1 MVGKSTINNHG
12 KLGNPLVNVNK
23 KQWKTT
29 MLLMGKSTIS
39 IAMFNS
45 YVTNYRRVTTITCP
59 RGIKLVF
66 FASNLLLWM
75 KRWILCSD
83 LTWAIKRCSQR
94 LLEVLKWNFHVLKIQ
109 KQTNYEQF
117 WKLAE
122 FKAQVLE
129 VVDVGESND
138 STSNGRDSRSLVWK
152 GTSIRTGGCTSGEKT
167 PSHAISCVPKVCT
180 QAPQAEPIT

>member
-1 MVGKSTINNHG
+1 
-12 KLGNPLVNVNK
+12 
-23 KQWKTT
+23 
-29 MLLMGKSTIS
+29 
-39 IAMFNS
+39 
-45 YVTNYRRVTTITCP
+45 
-59 RGIKLVF
+59 
-66 FASNLLLWM
+66 M

-94 LLEVLKWNFHVLKIQ
+94 LVEVLKWNFHVLKIQ
-109 KQTNYEQF
+109 KQTNYKQF

-152 GTSIRTGGCTSGEKT
+152 GTSIRTGGCTSWGKNT
-167 PSHAISCVPKVCT
+167 FSCNLMRTQGLHTSSSSRAHYIIVCIYCNT
-180 QAPQAEPIT
+180 YKMLIYKYNYIMQCIYIYIQTVFF